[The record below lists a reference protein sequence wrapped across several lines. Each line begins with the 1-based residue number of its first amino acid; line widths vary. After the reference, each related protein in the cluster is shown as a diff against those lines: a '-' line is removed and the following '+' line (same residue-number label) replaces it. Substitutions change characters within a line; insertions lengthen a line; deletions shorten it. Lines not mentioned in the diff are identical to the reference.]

1 MKNKILVTGGLGI
14 LGNRLIETLCYD
26 KKNQVFLLDH
36 KKNFNRLK
44 KTNFKNKVNFIG
56 GDFVDFNQMK
66 SLISKYN
73 FNVIFHLG
81 AVTQVIDAY
90 KSPLKTFKTNID
102 GTINILE
109 AIRLIN
115 KKIIFIYASSDKAY
129 GELVDKSYKEDHQL
143 KGIYPYDVSKSSS
156 DLIAQ
161 SYSKTYDLRVGIIR
175 CGNIYGPADYNLDRL
190 IPGIIINTLKN
201 KRIIIR
207 SSGKLIRDYI
217 FVHDAANA
225 YILLMKKMLKNS
237 KKLHIYNIG
246 SRYNLTALIML
257 DKIQKLMKKKIRPLI
272 KNYSQIEIKKQ
283 KLNYQKAFKE
293 LNWKPSSNLE
303 KSLMETIKW
312 YQKNL
317 SYFKTSK

>member
-14 LGNRLIETLCYD
+14 LGNKLIELLCKE

-36 KKNFNRLK
+36 KKNYERLK

-56 GDFVDFNQMK
+56 GDFVNLNQIK
-66 SLISKYN
+66 YLINKHN
-73 FNVIFHLG
+73 FKIIFHLG
-81 AVTQVIDAY
+81 AITQVIDAY
-90 KSPLKTFKTNID
+90 KSPMKTFKTNID

-143 KGIYPYDVSKSSS
+143 KGIYPYDVSKSAS

-161 SYSKTYDLRVGIIR
+161 SYSKTYNLKVGIIR
-175 CGNIYGPADYNLDRL
+175 CGNIFGPADYNLDRL

-207 SSGKLIRDYI
+207 SNGKLIRDYI
-217 FVHDAANA
+217 YVYDAAKA
-225 YILLMKKMLKNS
+225 YIMLMKKMIKNK
-237 KKLHIYNIG
+237 KKLFIYNIG
-246 SRYNLTALIML
+246 SKYNLSALIML
-257 DKIQKLMKKKIRPLI
+257 NKIQKLMNKNIKPLI
-272 KNYSQIEIKKQ
+272 KNNSKIEIKKQ
-283 KLNYQKAFKE
+283 KLNYLKAYNE
-293 LNWKPSSNLE
+293 LKWKPNSNFK
-303 KSLMETIKW
+303 KSLLETIKW
-312 YQKNL
+312 YEKNL
-317 SYFKTSK
+317 SYFN